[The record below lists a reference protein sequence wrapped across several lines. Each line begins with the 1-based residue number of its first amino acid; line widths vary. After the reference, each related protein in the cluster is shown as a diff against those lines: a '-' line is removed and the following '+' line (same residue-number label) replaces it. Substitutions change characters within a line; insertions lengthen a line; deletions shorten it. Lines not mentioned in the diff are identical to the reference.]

1 MERRGGRGGGGGGE
15 RKGRERRRKAKAKA
29 KAKWE
34 ERRGANVQSF
44 SQSHLSATISRML
57 PLRAAIVMQLESK
70 PGPMAAERRCSVG
83 VVSMRISA
91 FARGAAAP
99 RALRRLVNELGAS
112 DTVGEHTVVDEDDDD
127 DDDESGEGGF
137 AFEEVEVEA

>member
-1 MERRGGRGGGGGGE
+1 
-15 RKGRERRRKAKAKA
+15 
-29 KAKWE
+29 
-34 ERRGANVQSF
+34 
-44 SQSHLSATISRML
+44 ML

-112 DTVGEHTVVDEDDDD
+112 DTVGEHTDVDVDEVEEDDA
-127 DDDESGEGGF
+127 ESGDGGF

>member
-1 MERRGGRGGGGGGE
+1 M
-15 RKGRERRRKAKAKA
+15 
-29 KAKWE
+29 
-34 ERRGANVQSF
+34 F
-44 SQSHLSATISRML
+44 

-112 DTVGEHTVVDEDDDD
+112 DTVGEHTDVDVDDDVDEEDDA
-127 DDDESGEGGF
+127 ESGDGGF
-137 AFEEVEVEA
+137 AFEEVEVEAQ

>member
-1 MERRGGRGGGGGGE
+1 
-15 RKGRERRRKAKAKA
+15 
-29 KAKWE
+29 
-34 ERRGANVQSF
+34 
-44 SQSHLSATISRML
+44 ML

-91 FARGAAAP
+91 FARGAAAQ

-112 DTVGEHTVVDEDDDD
+112 ETVGEHTDVDVDEEDDA
-127 DDDESGEGGF
+127 ESGDGGF

>member
-1 MERRGGRGGGGGGE
+1 ME
-15 RKGRERRRKAKAKA
+15 ERRRKAKTKS
-29 KAKWE
+29 KG
-34 ERRGANVQSF
+34 ERRGEERGADVQSF

-112 DTVGEHTVVDEDDDD
+112 DTVGEHTVVDEDEDDD
-127 DDDESGEGGF
+127 DDDAESGDGGF